1 METRTNN
8 EETKGFLNDDPDGEK
23 KKDGPNGET
32 VKEAGTNTSKVAKNV
47 FKFVITCFRW
57 KKGINMVLN
66 WTFDILAAYY
76 YLT

>member
-1 METRTNN
+1 MDN
-8 EETKGFLNDDPDGEK
+8 EETNTFLNRKINDEFDGKKNKDEPDCKQK
-23 KKDGPNGET
+23 KEDG
-32 VKEAGTNTSKVAKNV
+32 ANTSTVAKNV